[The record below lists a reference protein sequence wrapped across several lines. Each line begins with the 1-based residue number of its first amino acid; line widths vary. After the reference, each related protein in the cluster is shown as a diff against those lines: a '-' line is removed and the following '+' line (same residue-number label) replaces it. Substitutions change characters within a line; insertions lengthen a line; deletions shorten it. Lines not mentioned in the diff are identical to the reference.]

1 MDRKCVFWTGLLFR
15 APLPQFV
22 QSVRAGGG
30 EEAGLCEGRG
40 AELSQKS
47 VCVSM
52 ASFALVLG
60 MTLISQSI
68 SENCFIRCGKT

>member
-22 QSVRAGGG
+22 QSVGGG
-30 EEAGLCEGRG
+30 EEAGLCEGQG
-40 AELSQKS
+40 AELSQKF

-60 MTLISQSI
+60 MTLISQRI
-68 SENCFIRCGKT
+68 SENCFIWCGKT